1 MKRFIPALFVLPALA
16 LLVSCESASVV
27 RDPSENLLIAAET
40 GDMDLFR
47 RAILEGA
54 DIDACDFD
62 GKTALILAAENNKG
76 GIVTNLLGGVTNILP
91 EATLADSE
99 LRDNAGDTALLA
111 AAGKNRATV
120 VGRLLE
126 YGADGE
132 ARTPDGETA
141 LMVAARRGFLP
152 TVRILADGGIVAVNT
167 RQRGILQTYASD
179 KEVILRP
186 VNLDARDRNG
196 RTALMKAVEQGRY
209 DVARYLLAKGASKT
223 VRDKGGM
230 TALDWARYVG
240 QEKMEPL
247 LLGPTPVLETPT
259 TP

>member
-54 DIDACDFD
+54 DVDACDFD
-62 GKTALILAAENNKG
+62 GKTALILAAENNRG
-76 GIVTNLLGGVTNILP
+76 GVITNLLSGVTNILP

-99 LRDNAGDTALLA
+99 LRDNAGNTALLA
-111 AAGKNRATV
+111 AADKDCSWSIV
-120 VGRLLE
+120 RLLE

-132 ARTPDGETA
+132 ARTPAGETA
-141 LMVAARRGFLP
+141 LMIAARRGFLA
-152 TVRILADGGIVAVNT
+152 TARVLADGGSVTVDT
-167 RQRGILQTYASD
+167 RERGILQTYAPEKKVD
-179 KEVILRP
+179 LRP
-186 VNLDARDRNG
+186 VDLDARDRNG

-209 DVARYLLAKGASKT
+209 DVANLLLQRGADTT
-223 VRDKGGM
+223 VRDRGGM
-230 TALDWARYVG
+230 TALDWARYLDQV
-240 QEKMEPL
+240 EMESL
-247 LLGPTPVLETPT
+247 LLDAMQETP
-259 TP
+259 